1 MAENKRGRGRPKKTP
16 PVIMINVSLTK
27 DEALAVMNAINR
39 CSYLE
44 KEVGIEQED
53 QQQRSWVHDRIF
65 RKWVYANDPDRW
77 SDLTEDQLKNMGLI

>member
-1 MAENKRGRGRPKKTP
+1 MAEKKRGRGRPKKTP

-44 KEVGIEQED
+44 KEVGIE
-53 QQQRSWVHDRIF
+53 
-65 RKWVYANDPDRW
+65 
-77 SDLTEDQLKNMGLI
+77 